1 MYDIKVLSQE
11 VADQIAAGE
20 VAERPSS
27 VVKELVENSMDA
39 GADKIEVEIRKG
51 GIEYIRISDNG
62 CGISPDQVETAFL
75 RHATSKLRDIND
87 LYTIGTMGFRG
98 EALASI
104 CAVAEVE
111 VITKTPENDEGVYVK
126 LSHGSVCERE
136 PIACGDGTVMTVN
149 NLFANIPARMKFLK
163 RDATEAGYVADVL
176 TRMALARPDLSITYI
191 CDGKEVFSTSGDG
204 NLQNAI
210 LKLYGLD
217 YAKSSIP
224 VDYTEDNVRI
234 SGIAGKPEL
243 SRGNRTRQ
251 TLFVNNR
258 YIKSHVASKVVGE
271 AYRNSVMVGKFPFFV
286 LNISIDPEFVD
297 VNVHPAKTEIKFS
310 NENRV
315 YDILFHA
322 VSNALKGG
330 FASVQAKAKTAS
342 ATPFAPKSTYPPA
355 YSNPVP
361 EKLDTEVVKEYMDN
375 LLRSDEIET
384 SEKSSPVTQDKGMI
398 YSDFNFLDNMTAENT
413 KASQADESLFPETV
427 TFREIDDDSQND
439 DSVREESP
447 AEPSMF
453 KIKELPTV
461 AGQIFD
467 TYILCTLDE
476 KFYMIDQHAA
486 HERLR
491 FENLKKSYY
500 SNERMS
506 QLLLSP
512 IILKLEY
519 SETRTVLDNLDTF
532 AGFGFDIE
540 DFGSGSIIVN
550 ATPIQGGESD
560 IRDLILEICEAI
572 DQMGRYSI
580 AEFEERALDMISC
593 KYAIK
598 ANHKLNLAEMT
609 DLVERVWDMESDGIA
624 TCPHGRP
631 IKIEFTKTEI
641 EKMFKRIV

>member
-1 MYDIKVLSQE
+1 MPDIKVLSQE

-126 LSHGSVCERE
+126 LSHGSVCEKE

-330 FASVQAKAKTAS
+330 FAPAQTKTD
-342 ATPFAPKSTYPPA
+342 TPSAPKSVYPTA
-355 YSNPVP
+355 YSKPVP
-361 EKLDTEVVKEYMDN
+361 EKPDTEVVKEYMDN
-375 LLRSDEIET
+375 LLRSDEVEI
-384 SEKSSPVTQDKGMI
+384 SEKLPSVTQDKGMI
-398 YSDFNFLDNMTAENT
+398 YSDFNFLDNVTASNSE
-413 KASQADESLFPETV
+413 KAPQVEESLFTETV
-427 TFREIDDDSQND
+427 TFREVDDEAQK
-439 DSVREESP
+439 
-447 AEPSMF
+447 AEPVQVQTPTETSMF
-453 KIKELPTV
+453 EMKELPTV

-467 TYILCTLDE
+467 TYILCTLGD
-476 KFYMIDQHAA
+476 KFYMVDQHAA

-491 FENLKKSYY
+491 FEKLKKSYY

-506 QLLLSP
+506 QILLSP

-550 ATPIQGGESD
+550 ATPIQGSESD

-609 DLVERVWDMESDGIA
+609 DLVEKVWDMEGDGIA